1 MIMSFWKLLA
11 DNRIIIPILQR
22 DYVQGRTTGKAP
34 IVRENLLNAIFT
46 ALDPEKAGLELDFIY
61 GYTENFDESL
71 KTMKKTFFPLDGQQR
86 LTTLFLLH
94 WFIAVHEDC
103 LDEQV
108 ILQLAKFSYHTRPGS
123 RDFCG
128 KLAAFKPDNLHTSI
142 RETIINQPWFFAAW
156 THDPTI
162 ASMLTMLDD
171 IQKKT
176 KQFSVQNI
184 WPVLISDQAPIT
196 FHVLHM
202 DELGLPD
209 DLYIKMNSRGKA
221 LTEFEYFKARFSEQI
236 SPEKGKYFNEKVDQA
251 WSDLFWDRIKH
262 QKSPDIA
269 QRVDESMMRFIRY
282 ITDMLVAKGQMSID
296 RSKDTLSRYGIV
308 YHEHHA
314 SDFLFK
320 VLDDFYEM
328 YKFEPEYFS
337 KYFYINDN
345 DYSLG
350 RTKLFFEKQSPDLFQ
365 KCAERYYPTGTINPF
380 SLSDQLLLYGC
391 IIHRTKKT
399 KDFEVRIRQ
408 LRNLL
413 YNSVDTIRAEYLHSL
428 ISSVES
434 IIQDGQLDGHANLNT
449 TQIEDEKRKA
459 IFLGQFPHLREP
471 LERLEDHQLLQGCL
485 AIIQL
490 TPDLAAVSAEFIRFF
505 HNSEEY
511 DLYSCALISRGDYSQ
526 QYGTRR
532 RFGNRYWTVWRE
544 LFTPS
549 RRKSDY
555 DKTQKVLADLLNM
568 LIKDP
573 NLTATKLLQSW
584 QAQFETSPNKE
595 KDWRYYYIKYAD
607 FRKNEKGFYHW
618 PDTAKL
624 YESTMILSIET
635 SGKNWD
641 PFLYTIKNRLGH
653 QVTIGNYSSPLIISN
668 GLATMRLFNKNEGF
682 QFEAV
687 DSDSQMFLVNAVENG
702 YINDQFMCPILQSEA
717 GLDIEDRVQVGIE
730 LFKKISEI
738 EF

>member
-11 DNRIIIPILQR
+11 ENRIIIPILQR
-22 DYVQGRTTGKAP
+22 DYVQGRTTGTAP

-46 ALDPEKAGLELDFIY
+46 ALDPDRAGLELDFIY
-61 GYTENFDESL
+61 GYTENFEDSL
-71 KTMKKTFFPLDGQQR
+71 QTLEKTFFPLDGQQR

-94 WFIAVHEDC
+94 WYIAAYEDC

-108 ILQLAKFSYHTRPGS
+108 THQLSKFSYHTRPGS
-123 RDFCG
+123 RDFCE
-128 KLAAFKPDNLHTSI
+128 KLAAFKPNNLNASI
-142 RETIINQPWFFAAW
+142 KETIINQPWFFAAW

-171 IQKKT
+171 IQRKT
-176 KQFSVQNI
+176 KQFSVQDI

-209 DLYIKMNSRGKA
+209 DLYIKMNSRGKP

-236 SPEKGKYFNEKVDQA
+236 SPEKGRYFNEKVDKA
-251 WSDLFWDRIKH
+251 WSDLFWDRFKH
-262 QKSPDIA
+262 QKSKDIA
-269 QRVDESMMRFIRY
+269 KNVDESMMRFIRY
-282 ITDMLVAKGQMSID
+282 ITDMLVAKGQVSID
-296 RSKDTLSRYGIV
+296 RSKEALSRYGIV
-308 YHEHHA
+308 YHEQYA

-328 YKFEPEYFS
+328 YKSEPEYFS
-337 KYFYINDN
+337 KYFYVDDN

-365 KCAERYYPTGTINPF
+365 KCAERYDPMGTINPF
-380 SLSDQLLLYGC
+380 PLSDQLLLYGC

-399 KDFEVRIRQ
+399 IDFEVRIRQ

-413 YNSVDTIRAEYLHSL
+413 TNSVDTIRAEYLHSL

-434 IIQDGQLDGHANLNT
+434 IIQDGQLDGHANLNS

-459 IFLGQFPHLREP
+459 AFLEEFPHLRES
-471 LERLEDHQLLQGCL
+471 LERLEDHYLLQGCL
-485 AIIQL
+485 AIIEL

-555 DKTQKVLADLLNM
+555 GKTQRVLADLLNM
-568 LIKDP
+568 LMKDS
-573 NLTATKLLQSW
+573 NLTATKIVQSW
-584 QAQFETSPNKE
+584 QAQFEVSPNKE

-607 FRKNEKGFYHW
+607 FRKHEKGFYHW
-618 PDTAKL
+618 PDATKQ
-624 YESTMILSIET
+624 YESTMILSIEIG
-635 SGKNWD
+635 GKNWD
-641 PFLYTIKNRLGH
+641 PFLYTIKNRLSH
-653 QVTIGNYSSPLIISN
+653 QVTLGNYSSPLIFSH
-668 GLATMRLFNKNEGF
+668 GLLTLRLFNKNEGF
-682 QFEAV
+682 QLEAV
-687 DSDSQMFLVNAVENG
+687 DSDSQMFLAKAVDSG
-702 YINDQFMCPILQSEA
+702 YINNQFMCPIQQSED

-730 LFKKISEI
+730 LI
-738 EF
+738 EKLDKLIF